1 MTNLK
6 IKKTFNLTKKNK
18 LDIYFLK
25 ETEWKKKKL
34 SQKEWFEKNINKN
47 DLHNLL
53 YLKGRL
59 IGYNCI
65 RQFDLNKNQI
75 SKNVL
80 LFDTLVINKN
90 FRKLNLSTK
99 IMTKSI
105 NIIEKS
111 KKPCFLV
118 CLKKHVNYYKKFGW
132 KKIYRTKLNINLN
145 KNKILMIYKK

>member
-6 IKKTFNLTKKNK
+6 TKKTLNLTKKNK
-18 LDIYFLK
+18 FDIYLLK
-25 ETEWKKKKL
+25 ETEWGKKKL
-34 SQKEWFEKNINKN
+34 SQKKWFEKNINKN

-53 YLKGRL
+53 YLKSRL

-65 RQFDLNKNQI
+65 RQFDLKKNQI

-111 KKPCFLV
+111 KKPCLLV

-132 KKIYRTKLNINLN
+132 KKIYRTELNINLN